1 MATNIKSEDTIM
13 MTANNKKEDTKMTT
27 NKKAK
32 LTIDEAMTIINNA
45 SAEDKIEITW
55 SKHIWS
61 FHKNN
66 INYVIKIDDTNYIVY
81 VPDEDWFAGID
92 RVKEACQFNTS
103 DTYNVTVV
111 SKSTTA
117 LWDAEFD
124 LWHKVEAQ
132 MYNFETI
139 PNTNIN
145 IDILYDLADTSNKIE
160 LDDKKLRNML
170 TKARF
175 TGSLYELFENWDW
188 GYGYTINNN
197 NIIWY
202 IPDDCQI
209 HNDDLC
215 CLMMSAYGGDERHI
229 LDHLD
234 RNQIDRCITK
244 NEITLNIHVVSNKK
258 IFDTDFIIYISDAVT
273 SQNIYAYIHAV

>member
-1 MATNIKSEDTIM
+1 MATNIKNEDTIM
-13 MTANNKKEDTKMTT
+13 MTTNNKKEDTKMTT

-45 SAEDKIEITW
+45 SAENKIKITFKT
-55 SKHIWS
+55 KHT
-61 FHKNN
+61 
-66 INYVIKIDDTNYIVY
+66 NYAIKIDDTNYIVY
-81 VPDEDWFAGID
+81 TPDDEDQFAGID
-92 RVKEACQFNTS
+92 YVKKACQFNTS

-111 SKSTTA
+111 SKSTEA
-117 LWDAEFD
+117 LWDAQYD
-124 LWHKVEAQ
+124 IVHKIEARDH
-132 MYNFETI
+132 NLEHI
-139 PNTNIN
+139 PNANIN
-145 IDILYDLADTSNKIE
+145 IDILYDMIDTSNKVE

-175 TGSLYELFENWDW
+175 TGCLYDLSEGFVCGHEY

-202 IPDDCQI
+202 VPDDCQI
-209 HNDDLC
+209 GNDDLC
-215 CLMMSAYGGDERHI
+215 YIMQLAHWGDERHI

-244 NEITLNIHVVSNKK
+244 NEITLNVHVVSNKK
-258 IFDTDFIIYISDAVT
+258 VFDTDFIIYISDPIT
-273 SQNIYAYIHAV
+273 SQHIFAYIHAV

>member
-1 MATNIKSEDTIM
+1 MATNIKNEDTIM
-13 MTANNKKEDTKMTT
+13 MTTNNKKEDTKMTT

-32 LTIDEAMTIINNA
+32 LTFTEAMTIINNA
-45 SAEDKIEITW
+45 SAEDKTEIAWTKTIL
-55 SKHIWS
+55 SI
-61 FHKNN
+61 HKSN

-81 VPDEDWFAGID
+81 IPDEDLFAGID
-92 RVKEACQFNTS
+92 RVKEVCQFNTS

-111 SKSTTA
+111 SKSAEA
-117 LWDAEFD
+117 LWGAEFD
-124 LWHKVEAQ
+124 IWHKVEARI
-132 MYNFETI
+132 YNFEDI
-139 PNTNIN
+139 PNPNIN
-145 IDILYDLADTSNKIE
+145 IDILYDLVDTSNKIE

-175 TGSLYELFENWDW
+175 TGSLYELFEGWDL

-215 CLMMSAYGGDERHI
+215 CLMASADWGDQSHI

-234 RNQIDRCITK
+234 RNQIDKGITK
-244 NEITLNIHVVSNKK
+244 NEIALNIHVVSNKK
-258 IFDTDFIIYISDAVT
+258 IFDTDFIIHIHAPIT
-273 SQNIYAYIHAV
+273 FQGIFAYIHAV